1 MSERYSI
8 GIEFVGRDDASDEI
22 RSVAEG
28 LQKLGEANEQVV
40 ARAKEV
46 VRSAREERTVLRAVQ
61 EEAQVFGERSQF
73 VARQLGEVAG
83 FASTVSKMI
92 TALDTSFTRLNTAQL
107 ALASAQERQREI
119 LRELNELYGVQA
131 TNLKEAEEALRRML
145 ESGEASGRSAEALKE
160 SLRKV
165 KDAQKELAS
174 ASAEVEKAVQSMN
187 AQIIAV
193 GVSSLELVPKFM
205 SVVNGISALVAIS
218 PTLSSALGALR
229 TGFAALYASMGPLGL
244 ALLAVGTAAAVIAA
258 NWESIAPVFEQ
269 VASSVQSVL
278 SPALDWL
285 RVNVLEPLASL
296 LGNVVSWVLAYI
308 VDLVR
313 SWYSATSA
321 LGDALGWFWNEVL
334 VPVAAYL
341 AGQVKGALDLVSQA
355 VSLLEGAWNSMGSA
369 LDAVWRN
376 VIVPLVAYLVDR
388 VLATLR
394 SVSEGARAMAE
405 VFAGAFR
412 AIYDAALSFLKPV
425 LDLVNSIVSGIQEA
439 FSWLHRQL
447 VGGSIVPE
455 MWEGVVSWT
464 EWGVSEV
471 VGSIDRLARSL
482 EGLGGARPPSSRSIA
497 ISLTLNVT
505 SGPSG
510 TTGWEDMAEAVSRE
524 LVRRL
529 RYLV

>member
-119 LRELNELYGVQA
+119 LRELNELYGIQA

-229 TGFAALYASMGPLGL
+229 AGFAALYASMGPLGL

-296 LGNVVSWVLAYI
+296 LGNVVI
-308 VDLVR
+308 V
-313 SWYSATSA
+313 
-321 LGDALGWFWNEVL
+321 GPG
-334 VPVAAYL
+334 
-341 AGQVKGALDLVSQA
+341 
-355 VSLLEGAWNSMGSA
+355 
-369 LDAVWRN
+369 
-376 VIVPLVAYLVDR
+376 
-388 VLATLR
+388 
-394 SVSEGARAMAE
+394 
-405 VFAGAFR
+405 
-412 AIYDAALSFLKPV
+412 
-425 LDLVNSIVSGIQEA
+425 
-439 FSWLHRQL
+439 LHRGPREEL
-447 VGGSIVPE
+447 VFSDLGPRGCPRMV
-455 MWEGVVSWT
+455 
-464 EWGVSEV
+464 
-471 VGSIDRLARSL
+471 L
-482 EGLGGARPPSSRSIA
+482 ERGARPDSRLLGRSGQRGPRPGLSGRLAPGGGLELDGERARCGVEERDRAAGGLPRRSGAGYPEVGLRRREGDGRGLRRCLQGDLRRGPLVPQARAGPGQLHRLGDTGGLLLAPPSA
-497 ISLTLNVT
+497 
-505 SGPSG
+505 G
-510 TTGWEDMAEAVSRE
+510 
-524 LVRRL
+524 RRL
-529 RYLV
+529 HRP

>member
-61 EEAQVFGERSQF
+61 EGAQVFGERSQF

-107 ALASAQERQREI
+107 ALASAQERQREV
-119 LRELNELYGVQA
+119 LRELNELYGIQA

-174 ASAEVEKAVQSMN
+174 ASAEVERAVQSMN
-187 AQIIAV
+187 AQLIA

-205 SVVNGISALVAIS
+205 SVVNGISALVSIS

-229 TGFAALYASMGPLGL
+229 TGFAALYASMGPVGL

-285 RVNVLEPLASL
+285 RVSVLEPLASL
-296 LGNVVSWVLAYI
+296 LGNVVTWALAYI

-321 LGDALGWFWNEVL
+321 LGEALGWFWNEVL
-334 VPVAAYL
+334 VPVATYL

-355 VSLLEGAWNSMGSA
+355 VSLLEGAWSSMGSA
-369 LDAVWRN
+369 LDAVWKN
-376 VIVPLVAYLVDR
+376 VIVPLVAFLVEQ

-394 SVSEGARAMAE
+394 SVSDGARAMAE

-412 AIYDAALSFLKPV
+412 AIYDAALSFLKHV

-447 VGGSIVPE
+447 VG
-455 MWEGVVSWT
+455 
-464 EWGVSEV
+464 
-471 VGSIDRLARSL
+471 A
-482 EGLGGARPPSSRSIA
+482 PSSQRCGRA
-497 ISLTLNVT
+497 WPR
-505 SGPSG
+505 GPSG
-510 TTGWEDMAEAVSRE
+510 ASQRSSAASIVW
-524 LVRRL
+524 
-529 RYLV
+529 